1 MVQTGFN
8 GLIAL
13 IVECFFARRVYI
25 CAVFNSEAKH
35 HAHSLPVSKNTFIAA
50 IIVTLSCFHFIFTL
64 KSLRLGSMGE
74 FQQLIWVTSA
84 GNGSLAAADIL
95 IAASL
100 CFYLYRSRTGYE
112 SVATGLVS
120 SLIGIGTVITAENVE
135 LPRFTSGAIIKQ
147 IVHVSFTL
155 PSGFN
160 KERSGSSS
168 NSSREMGKATISCA
182 TQGQHSDVHYYK
194 NRRRRYIL
202 ILVRFLADRK
212 RVFGPAVVFCSVV
225 YVRMEAPENAF
236 NSASNSWTHLTFSIA
251 ITMSVNL
258 LRNALLDGLKDLP
271 GTREFHVHVLVSS
284 PRKHADLYPYA
295 LPRPRSYLQDILI
308 LLSEQKTPDLQ
319 RIMVS
324 GIEACVYNIPTTS
337 CAILYVSKV
346 DSTGQAYSPS
356 PTSALVRSL
365 LLFYAD
371 PATRPIEA
379 QHLWIHLFARAQ
391 NQYLFPNSSE
401 FVGKRP
407 LSDVRLCGWWKGIFT
422 GVATELDARSQSKA
436 VIRLN
441 YVLPGYS
448 ELEAENSL
456 KATSPSS
463 SPSSPPHLLR
473 WTYGHPYSQQDIP
486 LPCPKSEVM
495 NLGHYIP
502 WFDDDP
508 KSRFIDEIAY
518 TTENGRV
525 KSPARKRTRTNS
537 RLDSAKKQ
545 SEEDG
550 EDVQTSA
557 KKDDRK
563 DERPSGELGI
573 VSPDEFWERMSF
585 RQECVAGAVTG
596 FFTLGVTFPH
606 PASSNFSM
614 HSSISPLAPQPG
626 QVSSQINK
634 RIMTSL
640 HTAVDFSSTDFATR
654 ATESL
659 EGAIRGLCEGI
670 SSIPT
675 PIIQVPRPIRA
686 TDRSKSERRTPEP
699 SSLLAPP
706 PPSTPPPRM
715 ANGTRIVPDISP
727 NPFPEPEPSLETYNS
742 HIYGSMCVS
751 NPDRPSKKAEAAAG
765 VKQGAGNLADAP
777 QVTVLT
783 VRKKKKRTE

>member
-1 MVQTGFN
+1 
-8 GLIAL
+8 
-13 IVECFFARRVYI
+13 
-25 CAVFNSEAKH
+25 
-35 HAHSLPVSKNTFIAA
+35 
-50 IIVTLSCFHFIFTL
+50 
-64 KSLRLGSMGE
+64 
-74 FQQLIWVTSA
+74 
-84 GNGSLAAADIL
+84 
-95 IAASL
+95 
-100 CFYLYRSRTGYE
+100 
-112 SVATGLVS
+112 
-120 SLIGIGTVITAENVE
+120 
-135 LPRFTSGAIIKQ
+135 
-147 IVHVSFTL
+147 
-155 PSGFN
+155 
-160 KERSGSSS
+160 
-168 NSSREMGKATISCA
+168 
-182 TQGQHSDVHYYK
+182 
-194 NRRRRYIL
+194 
-202 ILVRFLADRK
+202 
-212 RVFGPAVVFCSVV
+212 
-225 YVRMEAPENAF
+225 
-236 NSASNSWTHLTFSIA
+236 
-251 ITMSVNL
+251 MSVNL
-258 LRNALLDGLKDLP
+258 LRNALLDGLKELP

-308 LLSEQKTPDLQ
+308 LLSEQRTPDSQ

-346 DSTGQAYSPS
+346 DSTGQACSPS
-356 PTSALVRSL
+356 PTSALVHSL
-365 LLFYAD
+365 LLYYAD
-371 PATRPIEA
+371 PATRPVEA
-379 QHLWIHLFARAQ
+379 QHFWIHLFARAQ

-407 LSDVRLCGWWKGIFT
+407 LSDVRLCGWWKRIFT

-436 VIRLN
+436 IIRLN

-456 KATSPSS
+456 KSMSSFSSSS
-463 SPSSPPHLLR
+463 SPPSLLR

-486 LPCPKSEVM
+486 LPCPKSEVL

-525 KSPARKRTRTNS
+525 KSPAQKRTRTNS
-537 RLDSAKKQ
+537 RLDLAKKQ

-606 PASSNFSM
+606 PASSNSSM

-670 SSIPT
+670 ASIPT
-675 PIIQVPRPIRA
+675 PIIQAPRPIRA
-686 TDRSKSERRTPEP
+686 TDRPPKADRRTPEP

-706 PPSTPPPRM
+706 QPSTPPPRM

-742 HIYGSMCVS
+742 HIYGSVCVS
-751 NPDRPSKKAEAAAG
+751 NPDRPSKKADTAAG
-765 VKQGAGNLADAP
+765 VKQSAGSSADAP

-783 VRKKKKRTE
+783 ANKLIRIALATAMSQRAGSMKLSEKDGHIAAPLTTWFFYDLASAQSLVRALNFSMKRSPNTQLARLPVHPSRATVWDPPWSRSRNRGNSCSDPRDQDEIKTGLRYIVALKRSSVPKFLG

>member
-1 MVQTGFN
+1 
-8 GLIAL
+8 
-13 IVECFFARRVYI
+13 
-25 CAVFNSEAKH
+25 
-35 HAHSLPVSKNTFIAA
+35 
-50 IIVTLSCFHFIFTL
+50 
-64 KSLRLGSMGE
+64 
-74 FQQLIWVTSA
+74 
-84 GNGSLAAADIL
+84 
-95 IAASL
+95 
-100 CFYLYRSRTGYE
+100 
-112 SVATGLVS
+112 
-120 SLIGIGTVITAENVE
+120 
-135 LPRFTSGAIIKQ
+135 
-147 IVHVSFTL
+147 
-155 PSGFN
+155 
-160 KERSGSSS
+160 
-168 NSSREMGKATISCA
+168 
-182 TQGQHSDVHYYK
+182 
-194 NRRRRYIL
+194 
-202 ILVRFLADRK
+202 
-212 RVFGPAVVFCSVV
+212 
-225 YVRMEAPENAF
+225 
-236 NSASNSWTHLTFSIA
+236 
-251 ITMSVNL
+251 MSVNL
-258 LRNALLDGLKDLP
+258 LRNALLDGLKELP

-308 LLSEQKTPDLQ
+308 LLSEQRTPDSQ

-346 DSTGQAYSPS
+346 DSTGQACSPS
-356 PTSALVRSL
+356 PTSALVHSL
-365 LLFYAD
+365 LLYYAD
-371 PATRPIEA
+371 PATRPVEA
-379 QHLWIHLFARAQ
+379 QHFWIHLFARAQ

-407 LSDVRLCGWWKGIFT
+407 LSDVRLCGWWKRIFT

-436 VIRLN
+436 IIRLN

-456 KATSPSS
+456 KSMSSFSSSS
-463 SPSSPPHLLR
+463 SPPSLLR

-486 LPCPKSEVM
+486 MPCPKSEVL

-525 KSPARKRTRTNS
+525 KSPAQKRTRTNS
-537 RLDSAKKQ
+537 RLDLAKKQ

-606 PASSNFSM
+606 PASSNSSM

-670 SSIPT
+670 ASIPT
-675 PIIQVPRPIRA
+675 PIIQAPRPIRA
-686 TDRSKSERRTPEP
+686 TDRPPKADRRTPEP

-706 PPSTPPPRM
+706 QPSTPPPRM
-715 ANGTRIVPDISP
+715 ANRTRIVPDISP

-742 HIYGSMCVS
+742 HIYGSVCVS
-751 NPDRPSKKAEAAAG
+751 NPDRPSKKADTAAG
-765 VKQGAGNLADAP
+765 VKQSAGSSADAP

-783 VRKKKKRTE
+783 VRRKKKRTE